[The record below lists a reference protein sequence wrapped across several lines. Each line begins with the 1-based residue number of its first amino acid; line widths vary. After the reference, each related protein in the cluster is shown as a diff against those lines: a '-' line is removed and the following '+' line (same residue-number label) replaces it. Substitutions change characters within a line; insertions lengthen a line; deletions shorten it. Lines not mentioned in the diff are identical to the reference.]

1 MKMKGSVSHLSLVK
15 KNYNSQE
22 QIEKLRGK
30 NIFKSESSPGAEGIE
45 HIPSD
50 GCINTDICENVHE
63 EICTDFKL
71 HATKA

>member
-1 MKMKGSVSHLSLVK
+1 MEDSVSHLSLAK

-30 NIFKSESSPGAEGIE
+30 NIFKSASSPGAERIE
-45 HIPSD
+45 HIRSD
-50 GCINTDICENVHE
+50 GCISIDICENVHE
-63 EICTDFKL
+63 EICIDFKV